1 MAIHCYAC
9 APIYSWSA
17 DVTPS
22 ADAAWRDDLL
32 TAAAAGRA
40 GLPAGRSERL
50 HRLFDYL
57 LSRTLDDDP
66 PSEQQIAADIFAE
79 DSLPGREQGAN
90 VRVHV
95 HRLRKALDAVFTDSA
110 GARVYIPAGEYRIL
124 LREGDAKL
132 TDMLSAHAFPRRWLP
147 LSRPHAM
154 IAGLV
159 VLVLLLLAI
168 PWWTREGLPRD
179 APSLIGQVFDQA
191 NRPLA
196 IVIGDYYMFG
206 DLAEPAKAPQ
216 LVWDQAVPTREDLTI
231 LQMLDPAHA
240 SNLVDYDQQFATGAT
255 IEALS
260 MLRVSLARSPS
271 FRGRSVRILA
281 SSQLTP
287 DILKCCDIIYLGQ
300 FSGMAAMLRD
310 PLAQASGFRIDP
322 GFGGLVDRA
331 TSRAFRSDGMNLID
345 DRIPRRDYAYLS
357 TFPGPAGN
365 RLMVIAGLG
374 EAGLKE
380 AAQLASDRAQ
390 LPVAGG
396 DADRIAK
403 GFEALYR
410 VRTIQNV
417 NVGATPVLSRPLRAA
432 AIWDDSGKVPPY
444 RPLGGEA
451 SSQSAPD

>member
-1 MAIHCYAC
+1 
-9 APIYSWSA
+9 
-17 DVTPS
+17 
-22 ADAAWRDDLL
+22 
-32 TAAAAGRA
+32 
-40 GLPAGRSERL
+40 
-50 HRLFDYL
+50 LFDYL

-79 DSLPGREQGAN
+79 NSLPGREQGAN

-95 HRLRKALDAVFTDSA
+95 HRLRKALDAAFTDGA

-124 LREGDAKL
+124 LREGDDNVA
-132 TDMLSAHAFPRRWLP
+132 DMPGLDAAPRRWSP
-147 LSRPHAM
+147 FSRPRAT

-159 VLVLLLLAI
+159 VLVVLLLAI
-168 PWWTREGLPRD
+168 LWWSREGPPQD
-179 APSLIGQVFDQA
+179 APSLIGQAFDQA
-191 NRPLA
+191 DRPLA

-206 DLAEPAKAPQ
+206 DFAEPGRAPR

-231 LQMLDPAHA
+231 LQMLEPAHA
-240 SNLVDYDQQFATGAT
+240 SSLVDYNQQFVTGAT

-260 MLRVSLARSPS
+260 MLRISLARSPS

-322 GFGGLVDRA
+322 GFGGLVDRS

-380 AAQLASDRAQ
+380 AAQLAGGRAQ
-390 LPVAGG
+390 SS
-396 DADRIAK
+396 DDDRIAN

-444 RPLGGEA
+444 RPLGDGA
-451 SSQSAPD
+451 SSHSNPD